1 MSNRTSAANKAIALA
16 WSKEQQLV
24 REGKGTRDWTP
35 EQQQDILDRG
45 KAYGDDGKAF
55 EGHHMKSAEKHP
67 EYQGDLEN
75 IQFLSRAEH
84 FAAHDGNFQTPTNGY
99 FDPTT
104 GETSNFGLSKYEP
117 CEILE
122 LSEPIISTSDQA
134 QNTTCN
140 TETSTTENV
149 GDTKAVIPPGSIS
162 TSKNGFVGAIKHYAD
177 KAVKFYIRHKKVID
191 PILVSVALT
200 TVAVVKDSF
209 KRDSN
214 STNQNHIYV
223 DDYPAYDP
231 DDTDVND
238 YSAYSPNDT
247 DIDDY
252 SAYGSDDTD
261 VDVNSVYDSDPDS
274 TNRDIIER
282 SSPCGHIVTGHG
294 QHYHT
299 REGTILKD
307 KDPYP
312 RGKNLDE

>member
-1 MSNRTSAANKAIALA
+1 MSNRTSVAYKAIALA

-75 IQFLSRAEH
+75 IQFLSRTEH
-84 FAAHDGNFQTPTNGY
+84 FAAHDGNFQTATNGY
-99 FDPTT
+99 YNPIT
-104 GETSNFGLSKYEP
+104 GETSDFGLDKYEP

-122 LSEPIISTSDQA
+122 LSDPIIIGTNDQA
-134 QNTTCN
+134 QNKTNN
-140 TETSTTENV
+140 TDTSTAENI
-149 GDTKAVIPPGSIS
+149 GNTKAVIPPGSIN
-162 TSKNGFVGAIKHYAD
+162 TSKKGFIGTIKHFAG
-177 KAVKFYIRHKKVID
+177 KAAKFYIRHKEVID
-191 PILVSVALT
+191 PILITGALA
-200 TVAVVKDSF
+200 TVAVVNESIN
-209 KRDSN
+209 RN
-214 STNQNHIYV
+214 SKSTYQNRSSV
-223 DDYPAYDP
+223 DDYSSYDP
-231 DDTDVND
+231 D
-238 YSAYSPNDT
+238 DT

-261 VDVNSVYDSDPDS
+261 VDVNSDYDSDSDS

-282 SSPCGHIVTGHG
+282 SSPSGHVVTGHG

-299 REGTILKD
+299 KEGTIWKD